1 MAKISAFNH
10 GQMVK
15 ISTMTTAKI
24 QIFDGQNGQ
33 PKILPRN
40 IKNKHQFW
48 PWPWTKYKF
57 LMVKMVNRWSNHEV
71 WPQNKNFDHWPW
83 GRFQDVSGHGQIFD
97 HWPWVMVSALPPLN

>member
-24 QIFDGQNGQ
+24 QIFHGQNGQ

-40 IKNKHQFW
+40 LTKN
-48 PWPWTKYKF
+48 T
-57 LMVKMVNRWSNHEV
+57 
-71 WPQNKNFDHWPW
+71 NFDHVHE
-83 GRFQDVSGHGQIFD
+83 RNNIFYGQNGKPVDLTKKFD
-97 HWPWVMVSALPPLN
+97 HKITILTIDHGADSRMSVAMVKFFDH